1 MTSLAPLGPD
11 TGLQRSSGRADV
23 VLGPDGRLV
32 RLHQQGSAK
41 AIPLGDAGRTRE
53 VTFLNTSG
61 GLAGGDSLSL
71 SLALAEGVRAMA
83 TTQTAERAYRSTG
96 PAARVDIRLD
106 LGAGAHLDWLPQET
120 ILFDRSHL
128 SRRTMVTLGEGASC
142 LLAETL
148 VLGRAAMG
156 ETVRE
161 LTLRDWREVRQLDGS
176 AAGRP
181 IWLDP
186 LALTPE
192 ALHGPAT
199 LQGARAIC
207 TVALIGAGAGDAL
220 GPLRQTLNEPGAT
233 AAASALPGRLLLR
246 LMAADLL
253 PLRRQLI
260 RALAVLRQG
269 RPLPRVWQS

>member
-1 MTSLAPLGPD
+1 VA
-11 TGLQRSSGRADV
+11 
-23 VLGPDGRLV
+23 LGPDGRLQ

-41 AIPLGDAGRTRE
+41 AIPLIAAGRVDE

-61 GLAGGDSLSL
+61 GLTGGDSLALSV
-71 SLALAEGVRAMA
+71 SLAGGRTTV

-106 LGAGAHLDWLPQET
+106 LGPGAHIDWLPQET

-128 SRRTMVTLGEGASC
+128 SRRTIVTLAEGASC

-156 ETVRE
+156 ESVQT
-161 LTLRDWREVRQLDGS
+161 LTLTDWREVRQNGKPL
-176 AAGRP
+176 
-181 IWLDP
+181 WLEP
-186 LALTPE
+186 LRVTADALN
-192 ALHGPAT
+192 GPAT

-207 TVALIGAGAGDAL
+207 TMALVGQGAGDAL
-220 GPLRQTLNEPGAT
+220 GPLRQTLTEPGAT
-233 AAASALPGRLLLR
+233 AAASALPGRLILR

-260 RALAVLRQG
+260 RALAVLRRG
-269 RPLPRVWQS
+269 RPLPRVWQT